1 MMSRAAAPL
10 AFGLLF
16 LVAWQGIVVFAQI
29 PEYLLPAPTAIAA
42 SVDRSLAV
50 QFMVTFIEALAG
62 FVIASV
68 LAFAVATMFV
78 RYHALED
85 GLFPIAIAVKT
96 TPIVAIAPLLVIW
109 LGTGWWSKIV
119 AAILIC
125 FFPVLVNT
133 VKGLKAADL
142 EYRELFE
149 TMGVP
154 VLGAQNLVLARRHRR
169 DCRGVRRGDTGP
181 RLSHHHLFGAS
192 GNSDAVFGDLR
203 RRVGRNRHV
212 LRHRIYR
219 TAGGLLVEHRSGV
232 ICKEH
237 RSRSFAS
244 RPRGRAMYRVWCS

>member
-125 FFPVLVNT
+125 FFPVLVTT

-149 TMGVP
+149 TMGASRAQEFRKLRVP
-154 VLGAQNLVLARRHRR
+154 YCLPYLFSALKISSSLAVIGAIVGEFVGATQGLGYLIIISSAHLETATLFSAIFAAALA
-169 DCRGVRRGDTGP
+169 GIAMFYVIG
-181 RLSHHHLFGAS
+181 FAE
-192 GNSDAVFGDLR
+192 
-203 RRVGRNRHV
+203 RRVV
-212 LRHRIYR
+212 FWSSIE
-219 TAGGLLVEHRSGV
+219 AE
-232 ICKEH
+232 
-237 RSRSFAS
+237 
-244 RPRGRAMYRVWCS
+244 